1 MKINDLE
8 KKIMKE
14 YRKAKKGS
22 IRSEYEEGMRPDVRD
37 IQGYA
42 GTI

>member
-22 IRSEYEEGMRPDVRD
+22 IRSEYEEGWKGALLYVLEL
-37 IQGYA
+37 ISEG
-42 GTI
+42 